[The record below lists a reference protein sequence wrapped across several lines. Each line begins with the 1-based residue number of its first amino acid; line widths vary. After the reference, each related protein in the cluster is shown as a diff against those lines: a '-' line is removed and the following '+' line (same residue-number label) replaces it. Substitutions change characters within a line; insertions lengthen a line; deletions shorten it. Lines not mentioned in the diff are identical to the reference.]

1 MGNSSSKA
9 PSSAYSSESISYPAP
24 LGDKKPEGACLN
36 RRATS
41 AVPNVHRSSQSLS
54 VPSGSHTHRRSRS
67 ALVGSTNNQRP
78 LSYISQTTEA
88 SETPPPPSYSEALSD
103 HSFLGVPT
111 QGLGQRSRSQDVPR
125 SNNPFLRRP
134 VSSAGLPSA
143 SSEASSATIVSSSP
157 GRSGARQPMTFEER
171 AEYLRRPM
179 RQNTIEDALETLKKY
194 NTVIIVDDS
203 GSMSKGGL
211 WTEAREALAALADV
225 ASKYDTDGIDVCFLN
240 SKKTGTNMTSG
251 TQIRRMFDSV
261 VPRGATP
268 IGERLE
274 DLMLY
279 YLNEL
284 DAAKESGGV
293 AAFKK
298 LKPVNYIV
306 ITDGVPTD
314 DPAAVIAAAA
324 KRLDDGHY
332 PLTQASRYRE
342 NVGIQFVQIGSH
354 RAATEYLRT
363 LDDELQAEYHCRD
376 IVDTTPYLGGR
387 LNADSI
393 IKILLGGINRRVDK
407 KGGQSVM

>member
-9 PSSAYSSESISYPAP
+9 PSSAFSSESISGPSP
-24 LGDKKPEGACLN
+24 LGDKKHEGASLN

-41 AVPNVHRSSQSLS
+41 AVPNVHRSSQNLA
-54 VPSGSHTHRRSRS
+54 VPSGSQTHRRSRS
-67 ALVGSTNNQRP
+67 ALVGSVSSQRP
-78 LSYISQTTEA
+78 LSRISQTG
-88 SETPPPPSYSEALSD
+88 SEEPPPPPSYSEALSD
-103 HSFLGVPT
+103 QSFLAVPT

-134 VSSAGLPSA
+134 VSSVGLPSA
-143 SSEASSATIVSSSP
+143 SSEASAATFVSSSP
-157 GRSGARQPMTFEER
+157 GRSGAGQPMTFEER

-293 AAFKK
+293 AAVKK
-298 LKPVNYIV
+298 LKPVNYII

-332 PLTQASRYRE
+332 PLTQ
-342 NVGIQFVQIGSH
+342 VGIQFVQIGSH

-407 KGGQSVM
+407 RGGQSVM